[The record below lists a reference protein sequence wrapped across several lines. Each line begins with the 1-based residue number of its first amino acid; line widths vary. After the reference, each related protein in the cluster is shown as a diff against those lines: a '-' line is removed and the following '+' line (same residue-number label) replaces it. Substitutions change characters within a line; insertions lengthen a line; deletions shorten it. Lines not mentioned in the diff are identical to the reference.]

1 MEENKDYKNTL
12 LMPQTNFSMKANLVE
27 KQKQYQ
33 EKWEKQNLY
42 EKLLKRNSNNKP
54 FILHDGPPYANGDIH
69 VGHALNKI
77 LKDIIVRF
85 RTMQGYFSPYVP
97 GWDTHGLPI
106 EHKMLLEAKKLAKD
120 FSIIELRKEAE
131 KYALSQVKRQTEQ
144 FKQLSLLCNFKEKYI
159 TLDKNMETYQLKL
172 FQKMVKEG
180 LIYRDLKPVYWSPSS
195 QSALAEAEVE
205 YSEHVSPAIIVA
217 FKLASSNKYLSDKD
231 YVLIWTTTPWT
242 LIANAAVA
250 ISPKFKYTI
259 IKYENKKYVCCS
271 SLVSKLVEDAKWENY
286 EIINEIS
293 GKDLLNL
300 TYFSP
305 INKNICPIVEGHHVT
320 NDNGT
325 GMVHIAPLFGE
336 DDFIIGNKYNLNK
349 IMHIN
354 DDGTINDKGLEYKG
368 LFYDDAN
375 PKIGQYLQS
384 INQLIS
390 FKRLKH
396 QYPHDWRTHLPIMY
410 RATPQWFVSLKP
422 IKDELKN
429 ALLNVKTYN
438 DWSKKRLALMLDN
451 RDTWC
456 ISRQRKWGV
465 PIIIFYDKDKK
476 PIFNDEIFDHVIS
489 LVEKFGTNIWYEKTA
504 DELLPNKYK
513 NKGYV
518 KELDIMD
525 VWFDS
530 GSTSLSVKPGNIE
543 APFDLY
549 LEGSDQYRGWFNS
562 SLINSVAW
570 RNKSPFK
577 SLLSHGF
584 VLDGKGNKMSKS
596 KGNVIAPLDIVNK
609 YGSDILRLWVANSE
623 YTSDVSIDDKIILQ
637 NIEIYRKI
645 RNTIKFMLG
654 ALNDYEHQEIKLSS
668 IHSLMNERIN
678 NLESNLLDF
687 YEEYKFLNIIKEIN
701 NFIID
706 FSGYYISITKDILY
720 LNKAN
725 DFERKQIQY
734 IFYKLILV
742 LLKALAPILP
752 TTSEEIYEHFNCINK
767 LSSVHMLSF
776 LEKNQ
781 KSDQEE
787 LKWKEFFILKDEIYR
802 LIEEKIKLQEIKRQN
817 EALVYIKTNSNFIKS
832 LDLVKLL
839 MVAKVEFANETKV
852 IKLPNSH
859 KCLRCW
865 NHFEPNE
872 FDQEL
877 EICKR
882 CKEVIN
888 DKLK

>member
-1 MEENKDYKNTL
+1 MENEKNKDYKNTL
-12 LMPQTNFSMKANLVE
+12 LMPQTDFSMKANLGE
-27 KQKQYQ
+27 KQKLYQ
-33 EKWEKQNLY
+33 EKWESLNLY
-42 EKLLKRNSNNKP
+42 QLLLDKNKSNKP

-69 VGHALNKI
+69 VGHAMNKI
-77 LKDIIVRF
+77 LKDIIIRF

-106 EHKMLLEAKKLAKD
+106 EHKMLLEAKKNAKD
-120 FSIIELRKEAE
+120 FSTSELRDAAK
-131 KYALSQVKRQTEQ
+131 KYALGQVERQVEQ
-144 FKQLSLLCNFKEKYI
+144 FKKLSLLCDFKEKYI
-159 TLDKNMETYQLKL
+159 TLDKNMEAYQLKL
-172 FQKMVKEG
+172 FHKMVKDG

-205 YSEHVSPAIIVA
+205 YAEHVSPAIIVA
-217 FKLASSNKYLSDKD
+217 FKLASSNKYLNEND

-242 LIANAAVA
+242 LIANSGCA
-250 ISPKFKYTI
+250 ISTKFKYSI
-259 IKYENKKYVCCS
+259 IKHKEKRYVCCS
-271 SLVSKLVEDAKWENY
+271 TLIEKIANDAKWEEY
-286 EIINEIS
+286 EIISEIV
-293 GKDLLNL
+293 GKELLNL
-300 TYFSP
+300 KYLSP

-320 NDNGT
+320 DSEGT
-325 GMVHIAPLFGE
+325 GIVHIAPLFGE

-354 DDGTINDKGLEYKG
+354 DDGIINEKGFEYTN

-384 INQLIS
+384 IDQLIS

-422 IKDELKN
+422 IKENLQL
-429 ALLNVKTYN
+429 ALSKVKTYN
-438 DWSKKRLALMLDN
+438 EWSKRRLSLMLEN

-465 PIIIFYDKDKK
+465 PIIIFYDKDKN
-476 PIFNDEIFDHVIS
+476 PIYNDEIFNHVIS
-489 LVEKFGTNIWYEKTA
+489 LVEKNGTNIWYEKTA
-504 DELLPNKYK
+504 DELLPLKYK
-513 NKGYV
+513 NKGYI
-518 KELDIMD
+518 KEQDIMD

-530 GSTSLSVKPGNIE
+530 GSTSLSVFPGNIS

-570 RNKSPFK
+570 RNESPFK
-577 SLLSHGF
+577 ALLSHGF

-596 KGNVIAPLDIVNK
+596 KGNVVNPLDIVAK

-623 YTSDVSIDDKIILQ
+623 YTSDVSIDDKIIMQ
-637 NIEIYRKI
+637 NVEIYRKI

-654 ALNDYEHQEIKLSS
+654 ALNNYEYSEIKLDS
-668 IHSLMNERIN
+668 IHLLMDERIN
-678 NLESNLLDF
+678 NLENKLLDF
-687 YEEYKFLNIIKEIN
+687 YEEYKFLNVIKEIN

-720 LNKAN
+720 LNKEKDN
-725 DFERKQIQY
+725 ERQQVLW
-734 IFYKLILV
+734 IFNKLILI

-752 TTSEEIYEHFNCINK
+752 ITSEEIYEHFNSKNK
-767 LSSVHMLSF
+767 LESVHMLPF
-776 LEKNQ
+776 LQKN
-781 KSDQEE
+781 KISTTEE
-787 LKWKEFFILKDEIYR
+787 EKWKEFFILKNEIYR
-802 LIEEKIKLQEIKRQN
+802 LIEEKIKSQEIKRQN
-817 EALVYIKTNSNFIKS
+817 EAFVNVKTDSKFIKS

-839 MVAKVEFANETKV
+839 MVAKVEFASENEV
-852 IKLPNSH
+852 RKLEDSL

-865 NHFEPNE
+865 NHFEKNN
-872 FDQEL
+872 FDL
-877 EICKR
+877 HMEICKR

-888 DKLK
+888 DK